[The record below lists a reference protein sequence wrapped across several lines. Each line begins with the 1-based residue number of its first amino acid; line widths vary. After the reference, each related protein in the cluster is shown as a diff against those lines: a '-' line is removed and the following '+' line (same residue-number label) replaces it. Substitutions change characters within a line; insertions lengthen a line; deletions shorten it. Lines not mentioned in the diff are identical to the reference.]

1 MIHVTIVVER
11 SVKSIS
17 KEANPVLERSSSS
30 KLFALPAV
38 NNGII
43 HQGWRLVGLLSVVS
57 VCQTEVGRHE
67 RTNSSPCQRRSN
79 HQNIIRVSE
88 ERPKQRALSSIR
100 ESLSRVNAISLLSVD
115 RYPTP
120 SSSSLHLYIRLYCA
134 RSVQLHMSPN
144 VLANSAH

>member
-67 RTNSSPCQRRSN
+67 RTSGKLVTVSTSIKPSKYHRSIGGTPEATSAIIHQRIFVTCKRHFSSQCGSIPNPLLLLPPSIYPSLLRSFCSTAY
-79 HQNIIRVSE
+79 VA
-88 ERPKQRALSSIR
+88 QRAR
-100 ESLSRVNAISLLSVD
+100 
-115 RYPTP
+115 
-120 SSSSLHLYIRLYCA
+120 
-134 RSVQLHMSPN
+134 
-144 VLANSAH
+144 